1 MPARFQNFEST
12 ANPTLAAPR
21 VASLRALFDAHGIDG
36 FLVPRSDEH
45 QGEYVAKG
53 SERLAWLTGFTGSAG
68 VALVLKSNAFVFVDG
83 RYTVQA
89 GQQLDPETFSAED
102 LVATPPA
109 KWIKDSLPKGARIG
123 FDPWLHTV
131 SEVKGLEK
139 ALADISGALVAV
151 KANPVD
157 AVWHDRRAAPL
168 EPVTIHDIAQAG
180 VLAADKIAAMGIAV
194 AESGASACVL
204 TDPSSAAW
212 VFNIRG
218 KDVPHT
224 PLALCFAILRADG
237 EPLLFLD
244 RRKLPI
250 KTEAYLNQ
258 LCALHPP
265 SALEEELGRLAAN
278 GASIALDPALAADQL
293 RRIVES
299 AGGKVIEASDPA
311 RIPRAQKNRTELA
324 GTRAAHIRDGAAVSS
339 FLAWC
344 DGREPGTLTEIAAAE
359 KLEACRVQT
368 GEMLQAPL
376 LDISFDTISSTGP
389 NGAINHYRVTKD
401 TNRTLQDGELFLL
414 DSGGQYVDG
423 TTDITRTMPVG
434 TVSDEM
440 RRRFTLV
447 LKGMIAVSTLRFPKG
462 TAGADIDAFARSA
475 LWKAGLDYA
484 HGTGHGVGSYLSV
497 HEGPQRIAKT
507 GRQEL
512 LPGMILSNEPGYYKP
527 GEYGIR
533 IENLIVVSGPQ
544 DIAGGDKP
552 MLGFETITLAPIDR
566 RLTDTHLLTREELQ
580 WLDAYHARVL
590 TELSPLVEAS
600 VRPWLENA
608 CAPLEHHARSGQGG
622 EPELRV
628 Q

>member
-12 ANPTLAAPR
+12 ANPALAAPR
-21 VASLRALFDAHGIDG
+21 VAQLRALFEAQGIDG
-36 FLVPRSDEH
+36 FLVPRADEH

-89 GQQLDPETFSAED
+89 GQQLDPEAFSTED
-102 LVATPPA
+102 LVANPPA
-109 KWIKDSLPKGARIG
+109 KWIKDSLPKGVRIG
-123 FDPWLHTV
+123 FDPWLHTI
-131 SEVKGLEK
+131 SEVKSLEK
-139 ALADISGALVAV
+139 AVADISGTLVAINT
-151 KANPVD
+151 NPVD
-157 AVWHDRRAAPL
+157 AVWHDRPAAPL
-168 EPVTIHDIAQAG
+168 EPVTIHDIGHAG
-180 VLAADKIAAMGIAV
+180 VLAKDKIAAMAKAV
-194 AESGASACVL
+194 AQTGAAACVL
-204 TDPSSAAW
+204 TDPSSLAW
-212 VFNIRG
+212 TFNIRG
-218 KDVPHT
+218 NDVPHT
-224 PLALCFAILRADG
+224 PLALAFAIIKAEG
-237 EPLLFLD
+237 EPLVFID
-244 RRKLPI
+244 KRKLSI

-278 GASIALDPALAADQL
+278 GASIALDPLLAADQL
-293 RRIVES
+293 RRIVED
-299 AGGKVIEASDPA
+299 AGGKIVEASDPA
-311 RIPRAQKNRTELA
+311 RIPRAQKNKTELA
-324 GTRAAHIRDGAAVSS
+324 GTRAAHIRDGAAVAS
-339 FLAWC
+339 FLAWY
-344 DGREPGTLTEIAAAE
+344 DAQKPGTLTEIAAAE
-359 KLEACRVQT
+359 KLEVCRVYT

-389 NGAINHYRVTKD
+389 NGAINHYRVTTD

-414 DSGGQYVDG
+414 DSGGQYSDG

-434 TVSDEM
+434 TVPDEM

-447 LKGMIAVSTLRFPKG
+447 LKGMIAISTLRFPPK
-462 TAGADIDAFARSA
+462 TTGAEIDAFARAA

-533 IENLIVVSGPQ
+533 IENLIVVTEAE

-566 RLTDTHLLTREELQ
+566 RLIDAHLMTREELQ

-590 TELSPLVEAS
+590 KELSPIVETS
-600 VRPWLENA
+600 VRPWLEQS
-608 CAPLEHHARSGQGG
+608 CAPLEHHARSG
-622 EPELRV
+622 EPESRS